1 MVILS
6 LHIRS
11 HFVEILIVV
20 GKDMVLQVGIILANL
35 ATFLDTRAHSHYRGP
50 SPDLKQFIKL
60 LFQIV
65 ITYYILFYGQPTT
78 PNPPILRNHLK
89 E

>member
-35 ATFLDTRAHSHYRGP
+35 ATFWTLGP
-50 SPDLKQFIKL
+50 IFI
-60 LFQIV
+60 IV
-65 ITYYILFYGQPTT
+65 GRRLTL
-78 PNPPILRNHLK
+78 NSL
-89 E
+89 